1 MRNSPR
7 RRRSGRLAE
16 RAEAPAGLTL
26 GTAGHIDHG
35 KTRLVAALTGTDTD
49 RLAEER
55 RRGISIELGFAE
67 LELPGGGSIGIV
79 DVPGHERLVRT
90 MVAGAGGID
99 VFLLVVAADDGVM
112 PQTVEHLEVLR
123 ALGVERGLVALT
135 KIDLVDAGTV
145 ALARDEI
152 RGLLPETALIEVSAE
167 RGDGIERLR
176 SAIAELA
183 TAVAAERAE
192 APGWPPAGG
201 LLHVDRSFTIA
212 GAGTVVTGTVAGDGF
227 AAGEGVAILPAD
239 RRARL
244 RAIQV
249 HGRGAAAVGR
259 GRRAALDLAG
269 VGREE
274 VPRGSVVS
282 AAEAGPEP
290 SYRLDV
296 LLLGDA
302 AERPPSGRIQ
312 VHHGTRDSAA
322 RVVPLGAGMA
332 QLRLEAPLVARAR
345 DRLVLRAI
353 APPGTI
359 GGAEVLDPDP
369 RRHGPGPDA
378 GRLRLLREG
387 DADEIVAATVAT
399 GAQIAADASAWDADS
414 PLAWALP
421 RFPLRRWRDAVEEL
435 LAAGRLADRHGVL
448 AIPEVA
454 AERPAPE
461 RAGTDRTD
469 ALLLAMIAADGTE
482 TRPPQTLAGE
492 LGIGRSEAVDR
503 LDRLAGAGHLVRVSA
518 EVYYPPRRLAE
529 LEDVALG
536 LAREHGSVG
545 LAGLR
550 DRLRTSRKY
559 SQAILE
565 HLDRTGQT
573 VRRGDEHL
581 PRASAPNA

>member
-1 MRNSPR
+1 MRRSPR
-7 RRRSGRLAE
+7 RRRTGRLAE

-67 LELPGGGSIGIV
+67 LELPGGGSVGIV

-99 VFLLVVAADDGVM
+99 MFLLVVAADDGIM

-123 ALGVERGLVALT
+123 ALGVECGLVAIT

-152 RGLLPETALIEVSAE
+152 RELLPGVVLLEVSAE

-176 SAIAELA
+176 LAVAELA
-183 TAVAAERAE
+183 AAIAAERAE
-192 APGWPPAGG
+192 APGWPAAGG

-227 AAGEGVAILPAD
+227 AAGEGVAILPAG
-239 RRARL
+239 RPARL
-244 RAIQV
+244 RAIEV
-249 HGRGAAAVGR
+249 HGREVGGVGS
-259 GRRAALDLAG
+259 GRRAALNLAG
-269 VGREE
+269 IGREE
-274 VPRGSVVS
+274 VPRGSVIS

-353 APPGTI
+353 APPGTL
-359 GGAEVLDPDP
+359 GGAEILDPDP
-369 RRHGPGPDA
+369 RRHGPGRDA
-378 GRLRLLREG
+378 ERLRLLRDG
-387 DADEIVAATVAT
+387 DPGEIVAATVAA
-399 GAQIAADASAWDADS
+399 GAEVATDASAWDADS

-421 RFPLRRWRDAVEEL
+421 RFPLRRWRDAVDEL
-435 LAAGRLADRHGVL
+435 LATERLADRRGSL
-448 AIPEVA
+448 AIPA
-454 AERPAPE
+454 AVEEPAPE
-461 RAGTDRTD
+461 RAEPDRTD
-469 ALLLAMIAADGTE
+469 ARLLAMIAVDGVE
-482 TRPPQTLAGE
+482 PRPPQTLAGE
-492 LGIGRSEAVDR
+492 LGLNRSEVAGR
-503 LDRLAGAGHLVRVSA
+503 LERLAGAGHLVRITA
-518 EVYYPPRRLAE
+518 EIYYPPRQLAE

-565 HLDRTGQT
+565 HLDRTGRT

-581 PRASAPNA
+581 PRPSLPNP

>member
-1 MRNSPR
+1 MRRSPR

-67 LELPGGGSIGIV
+67 LELPGGGSVGIV

-99 VFLLVVAADDGVM
+99 MFLLVVAADDGVM
-112 PQTVEHLEVLR
+112 PQTVEHVEVLR
-123 ALGVERGLVALT
+123 ALGVERGLVAVT

-145 ALARDEI
+145 ALARGEI
-152 RGLLPETALIEVSAE
+152 LTLLPEAALVEVSAE
-167 RGDGIERLR
+167 RGDGVERLR
-176 SAIAELA
+176 SKIAELA
-183 TAVAAERAE
+183 AAIAAEQAE
-192 APGWPPAGG
+192 ASGWPPAGG

-212 GAGTVVTGTVAGDGF
+212 GAGTVVTGTAGGDGF
-227 AAGEGVAILPAD
+227 AAGEEVAILPAGQ
-239 RRARL
+239 RARL
-244 RAIQV
+244 RTIQI
-249 HGRGAAAVGR
+249 HGRETAAVGR
-259 GRRAALDLAG
+259 GRRAALNLAG

-322 RVVPLGAGMA
+322 RVVPLGAALA

-378 GRLRLLREG
+378 DRLWLLHEG
-387 DADEIVAATVAT
+387 DPGEIVVATVAA
-399 GAQIAADASAWDADS
+399 GAEVATDASAWDADS
-414 PLAWALP
+414 PFAWALP
-421 RFPLRRWRDAVEEL
+421 RFPRRRWEDTVDEL
-435 LAAGRLADRHGVL
+435 LAAGRLADRHGLL

-454 AERPAPE
+454 AERTAPE
-461 RAGTDRTD
+461 QAETDRTD
-469 ALLLAMIAADGTE
+469 VVLLAMVAADGVE
-482 TRPPQTLAGE
+482 PRPPQTLAGE
-492 LGIGRSEAVDR
+492 LGLSRSEAVGR

-529 LEDVALG
+529 LEGVALG

-581 PRASAPNA
+581 PRPSAPPQ